1 MLKLIIKPFST
12 LCLLR
17 YFNCSSFPHTL
28 HANSMW
34 DINMSLRM
42 LWIIPKGFYNDVL
55 IMLLL
60 PYIRYSLFGSSFCGP
75 QEFISPNPTS
85 VLLPGS
91 PYKTSRTQKETSTIG
106 YLKKVA
112 FRDFLRYICLLNFKK
127 KHVIIK

>member
-12 LCLLR
+12 LCLSR

-60 PYIRYSLFGSSFCGP
+60 PYIRYSVFGSRFCGP

-112 FRDFLRYICLLNFKK
+112 FRDFLRYICLLKK